1 MRIDEETAQQFL
13 DAVNDWLSNG
23 DRHIQAISEEEAGN
37 MSRREMDDFLFDLFE
52 ATLKLREPRT

>member
-23 DRHIQAISEEEAGN
+23 DRQIQAISEEEAGN
-37 MSRREMDDFLFDLFE
+37 MYKHEMDAFLFELFE
-52 ATLKLREPRT
+52 AALKLREPPK